1 LYVDDIV
8 LTSNTPTYFDQP
20 IQHLSSVFELKD
32 LGPLHYFLGIQ
43 VTCDSTGLN
52 LSQAKYVIAL
62 LHKHNMFHT
71 KPISTPCTPNT
82 HLSLH
87 DGAKFPDPHAYRSLV
102 GTLHYLTFTSP
113 DLSFAVHQ
121 VYQYVASPTSVH
133 LMAAKRI
140 LKYLKGT
147 LHLGLSFK
155 LGPLTLSAFTDADC
169 VGYISC
175 DSVK

>member
-8 LTSNTPTYFDQP
+8 LTSNTPTFLDQL
-20 IQHLSSVFELKD
+20 IQYLSSVFELKD

-43 VTCDSTGLN
+43 GTRDSTGLN
-52 LSQAKYVIAL
+52 LSQAKYATAL

-82 HLSLH
+82 RLSLH
-87 DGAKFPDPHAYRSLV
+87 DGAKLPDPHAYRSLV
-102 GTLHYLTFTSP
+102 EALHYLTFIRP
-113 DLSFAVHQ
+113 NLSFAVHQ
-121 VYQYVASPTSVH
+121 VYQYMASPTSDH

-140 LKYLKGT
+140 LRYLKGT

-155 LGPLTLSAFTDADC
+155 LGPLTLSAFTDAD
-169 VGYISC
+169 
-175 DSVK
+175 